1 MEIVKYIK
9 KGNGNYQIIFD
20 NGKKINIQED
30 VIIKNNLLYKKEIDN
45 DLLLKIIVENEE
57 YEIYNKCVNYIGVRL
72 RSINEI
78 REYMARKDISL
89 EKQEEVIE
97 RLLKN
102 KLLDD
107 SVFARAFIKDKM
119 NFTTMGPYRIELEL
133 KKHKIDDKI
142 IKKYINEIDR
152 DMIYDKIDKQINKL
166 IKSNKNK
173 SNLRNKIYNN
183 LLGLG
188 YSSEMVVSMI
198 NKYNL

>member
-20 NGKKINIQED
+20 NEKKINIQED

-142 IKKYINEIDR
+142 IKKYINEINR
-152 DMIYDKIDKQINKL
+152 DMIYDKIDRQINKL

>member
-20 NGKKINIQED
+20 NEKKINIQED

-97 RLLKN
+97 KLLKN

-152 DMIYDKIDKQINKL
+152 DMIYDKIDRQINKL

>member
-20 NGKKINIQED
+20 NEKKINIQED

-78 REYMARKDISL
+78 REYMDRKDISL

-152 DMIYDKIDKQINKL
+152 DMIYDKIDRQINKL

>member
-152 DMIYDKIDKQINKL
+152 DMIYDKIDRQINKL

-173 SNLRNKIYNN
+173 GNLRNKIYNN

>member
-9 KGNGNYQIIFD
+9 KGDGNYQIIFD
-20 NGKKINIQED
+20 NEKKINIQED

-45 DLLLKIIVENEE
+45 NLLLKIIVENEE

-78 REYMARKDISL
+78 REYMARKGISL

-152 DMIYDKIDKQINKL
+152 DMIYDKIDRQINKL

>member
-78 REYMARKDISL
+78 REYMTRKDISL

-142 IKKYINEIDR
+142 IKKNINEIDR
-152 DMIYDKIDKQINKL
+152 DMIYDKIDRQINKL

-188 YSSEMVVSMI
+188 YSSDMVVSMI

>member
-20 NGKKINIQED
+20 NKKKINIQED

-97 RLLKN
+97 KLLKN

-152 DMIYDKIDKQINKL
+152 DMIYDKIDRQINKL

>member
-1 MEIVKYIK
+1 M
-9 KGNGNYQIIFD
+9 
-20 NGKKINIQED
+20 
-30 VIIKNNLLYKKEIDN
+30 
-45 DLLLKIIVENEE
+45 
-57 YEIYNKCVNYIGVRL
+57 
-72 RSINEI
+72 
-78 REYMARKDISL
+78 
-89 EKQEEVIE
+89 IE

-152 DMIYDKIDKQINKL
+152 DMIYDKIDRQINKL

>member
-20 NGKKINIQED
+20 NEKKINIQED

-78 REYMARKDISL
+78 REYMARKNISL

-152 DMIYDKIDKQINKL
+152 DMIYDKIDRQINKL

>member
-152 DMIYDKIDKQINKL
+152 DMIYDKIERQINKL

>member
-9 KGNGNYQIIFD
+9 RGNGNYQIVFD

-30 VIIKNNLLYKKEIDN
+30 VIIKNNLLYKKDIDN
-45 DLLLKIIVENEE
+45 DLLLKIVTENEE

-72 RSINEI
+72 RSTNEI
-78 REYMARKDISL
+78 REYMARKEISL
-89 EKQEEVIE
+89 EKQNEVIDK
-97 RLLKN
+97 LLKN

-107 SVFARAFIKDKM
+107 EVFTRAFIKDKM

-133 KKHKIDDKI
+133 KKHKIDDRI
-142 IKKYINEIDR
+142 IKKYIGEIDR
-152 DMIYDKIDKQINKL
+152 DIIYEKIDKQIGKL

-173 SNLRNKIYNN
+173 NNLRNKIYNN

-188 YSSEMVVSMI
+188 YSSEMIVSMI

>member
-30 VIIKNNLLYKKEIDN
+30 VIIKNNLLYKKEIDD

>member
-20 NGKKINIQED
+20 NEKKINIQED

-142 IKKYINEIDR
+142 IKKYIDFSTVLYVFMAI
-152 DMIYDKIDKQINKL
+152 Q
-166 IKSNKNK
+166 
-173 SNLRNKIYNN
+173 
-183 LLGLG
+183 
-188 YSSEMVVSMI
+188 
-198 NKYNL
+198 

>member
-78 REYMARKDISL
+78 REYMTRKDISL
-89 EKQEEVIE
+89 AKQEEVIE

-152 DMIYDKIDKQINKL
+152 DMIYDKIDRQINKL

>member
-20 NGKKINIQED
+20 NEKKINIQED

-78 REYMARKDISL
+78 REYMARKEISL

-152 DMIYDKIDKQINKL
+152 DMIYDKIDRQINKL

>member
-20 NGKKINIQED
+20 NKKKINIQED

-97 RLLKN
+97 RLIKN

-152 DMIYDKIDKQINKL
+152 DMIYDKIDRQINKL

>member
-1 MEIVKYIK
+1 MKIVKYIK

-20 NGKKINIQED
+20 NEKKINIQED

>member
-20 NGKKINIQED
+20 NEKKINIQED

-152 DMIYDKIDKQINKL
+152 DMIYDKIDRQINKL

-173 SNLRNKIYNN
+173 GNLRNKIYNN

>member
-20 NGKKINIQED
+20 NEKKINIQED

-45 DLLLKIIVENEE
+45 DLLVKIIVENEE

-152 DMIYDKIDKQINKL
+152 DMIYDKIDRQINKL

-173 SNLRNKIYNN
+173 GNLRNKIYNN

>member
-20 NGKKINIQED
+20 NEKKINIQED

-45 DLLLKIIVENEE
+45 NLLLKIIVENEE

-78 REYMARKDISL
+78 REYMARKGISL

-152 DMIYDKIDKQINKL
+152 DMIYDKIDRQINKL

>member
-20 NGKKINIQED
+20 NEKKINIQED

-45 DLLLKIIVENEE
+45 DLLLKIIAENEE

-152 DMIYDKIDKQINKL
+152 DMIYDKIDRQINKL

>member
-20 NGKKINIQED
+20 NEKKINIQED
-30 VIIKNNLLYKKEIDN
+30 VIIKNNLLYKKEIYN

-152 DMIYDKIDKQINKL
+152 DMIYDKIDRQINKL